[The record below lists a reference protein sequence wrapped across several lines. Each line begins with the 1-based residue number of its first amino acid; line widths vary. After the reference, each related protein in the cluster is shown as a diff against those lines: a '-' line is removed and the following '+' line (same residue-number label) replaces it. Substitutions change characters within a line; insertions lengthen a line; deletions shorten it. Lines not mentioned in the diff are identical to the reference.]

1 MVIFRTAS
9 LAALLALAAAAPVSA
24 EWWKVGALSGGETN
38 LAAASS
44 TAKKPPVQSIPI
56 PEPAD
61 FALFAAG
68 VAGLLLG
75 RRGSRSRKRR
85 DEGDDNK

>member
-1 MVIFRTAS
+1 MVNLRMVS
-9 LAALLALAAAAPVSA
+9 LAAMLAFAAATPVSA
-24 EWWKVGALSGGETN
+24 EWWKVGASGGGG
-38 LAAASS
+38 AAVATTGS
-44 TAKKPPVQSIPI
+44 TARKPPVQSTAI

-68 VAGLLLG
+68 VIGLLLG

-85 DEGDDNK
+85 DDAEDDK

>member
-1 MVIFRTAS
+1 MVNLRTVS
-9 LAALLALAAAAPVSA
+9 LAAMLAFAATAPVSA
-24 EWWKVGALSGGETN
+24 SWSLSGP
-38 LAAASS
+38 AAVAAPAG
-44 TAKKPPVQSIPI
+44 TAKKPPAQSIAI

-68 VAGLLLG
+68 VIGLLLG

-85 DEGDDNK
+85 DEGDEDK

>member
-1 MVIFRTAS
+1 MVTYRTVFS
-9 LAALLALAAAAPVSA
+9 AALLALAAAVPVSA
-24 EWWKVGALSGGETN
+24 EWWKVGALGGSTTV
-38 LAAASS
+38 AAADS
-44 TAKKPPVQSIPI
+44 TAMKAPVKSAAV

-85 DEGDDNK
+85 DDTSDDE